1 MQSLDERAALA
12 ILLLKVL
19 KTGRPSEIIEL
30 DTGEAQSPER
40 PVAPWSARGILFFYS
55 VLVTPNPP
63 APGLS
68 LRVRRSE
75 LLEPVARILDLTLDL
90 LLEFVETVLI
100 ERNPAVLLA
109 HIERV
114 DGL

>member
-1 MQSLDERAALA
+1 MQSLDEPAALA

-30 DTGEAQSPER
+30 DTGEAQGPER
-40 PVAPWSARGILFFYS
+40 PVAPRSARGVLLVYP

-75 LLEPVARILDLTLDL
+75 LLELVARILDLTLDL
-90 LLEFVETVLI
+90 LLELVETVLI
-100 ERNPAVLLA
+100 ERDAPVLLA